1 VLTSNSCSRNWPN
14 VHPVGFIY
22 SIPLQICRINGG
34 RFAPTSVITQRFGN
48 DGQHARQMLN
58 GSIVG
63 GTGRYRRERGTIVGG
78 RTLIDRAAG
87 LGAVHLR
94 YTLSLR

>member
-1 VLTSNSCSRNWPN
+1 
-14 VHPVGFIY
+14 
-22 SIPLQICRINGG
+22 
-34 RFAPTSVITQRFGN
+34 
-48 DGQHARQMLN
+48 MLN